1 MALTS
6 GTSQVL
12 RVLSGACSLPQNSAY
27 DQGSTQL
34 PPIGYSVFPIFCT
47 TLAAVLAAGP
57 GALRRAAGPGR
68 DGAVSMG
75 DFLLGVMFLAVLV
88 TPAIVGSL
96 LRASRR
102 RGEF

>member
-1 MALTS
+1 
-6 GTSQVL
+6 
-12 RVLSGACSLPQNSAY
+12 
-27 DQGSTQL
+27 
-34 PPIGYSVFPIFCT
+34 
-47 TLAAVLAAGP
+47 
-57 GALRRAAGPGR
+57 
-68 DGAVSMG
+68 MG